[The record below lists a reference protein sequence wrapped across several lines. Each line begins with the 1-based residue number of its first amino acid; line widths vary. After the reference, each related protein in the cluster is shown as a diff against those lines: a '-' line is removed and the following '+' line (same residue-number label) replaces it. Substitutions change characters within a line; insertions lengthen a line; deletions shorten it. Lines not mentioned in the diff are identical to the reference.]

1 MARHH
6 ATAGLLLGLALICA
20 PLAAHAQPKGDPKG
34 ASSDEKGDPKAAAGE
49 GEGEGGE
56 GEGEGE
62 GPEGPTEPDDGGGLA
77 EICKIDPDACPKFDP
92 KTQAEREVDEEKYAV
107 QQIYFLRAGR
117 FEINPYWGL
126 TMNDQFVAHPGPGVA
141 FNYYITN
148 AIAVGANANVY
159 AGLNSESD
167 FNFETGAA
175 ARIGLPLTEYQ
186 WNANANFTYVPAYGK
201 FAGGSEFIFHYDLYV
216 TAGVGAISTRPRA
229 VIDPDNRV
237 FSFEPTVT
245 FGAGI
250 GTRIAF
256 TRFLAVV
263 LEIRDYI
270 FFDRIENPTIATG
283 FDAAGKPR
291 SQDDTTWLQ
300 DSRQFT
306 NNVQA
311 QLGLS
316 LFLPPTWDYTQP
328 K

>member
-6 ATAGLLLGLALICA
+6 ATAGLLLGLAMVCA
-20 PLAAHAQPKGDPKG
+20 PLAARAQQPGGDEEGTDTAG
-34 ASSDEKGDPKAAAGE
+34 ADEGTGE
-49 GEGEGGE
+49 GGEGEGGE
-56 GEGEGE
+56 GEGGASGEGE
-62 GPEGPTEPDDGGGLA
+62 GSGEEDDEGGGLSA
-77 EICKIDPDACPKFDP
+77 ICKIDPEACPKFDP
-92 KTQAEREVDEEKYAV
+92 KTQAERETDEEKYAV

-117 FEINPYWGL
+117 FEINPYFGL

-148 AIAVGANANVY
+148 VIAVGLNGNIY
-159 AGLNSESD
+159 LNSESD

-175 ARIGLPLTEYQ
+175 ARVGLPLTEYQ

-201 FAGGSEFIFHYDLYV
+201 FAGGSDFIFHYDLYI

-256 TRFLAVV
+256 TRFLAATVEV
-263 LEIRDYI
+263 RDYI

-283 FDAAGKPR
+283 FDAAGAPR
-291 SQDDTTWLQ
+291 AQDESTWLQ
-300 DSRQFT
+300 DGRQFT

-311 QLGLS
+311 QLGIS
-316 LFLPPTWDYTQP
+316 LFLPPTWDYELP